1 MIIEDET
8 GELCPVVVADLQKE
22 TLHRYDHVLR
32 LDLNKITKIYLQ
44 KECNELKIRR
54 WDTKRNSLY
63 PVDD

>member
-1 MIIEDET
+1 MVIEDET

-54 WDTKRNSLY
+54 SDTKKTAY
-63 PVDD
+63 TP